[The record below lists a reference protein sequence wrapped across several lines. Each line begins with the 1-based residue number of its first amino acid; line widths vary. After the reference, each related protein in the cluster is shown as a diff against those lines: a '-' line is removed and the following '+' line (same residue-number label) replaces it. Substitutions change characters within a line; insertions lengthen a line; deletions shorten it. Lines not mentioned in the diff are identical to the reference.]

1 MEPITIYYNPN
12 CSKSRATLA
21 LLEENDVSPEI
32 IYYLDTP
39 PDKQQLI
46 ALLEKLNLGLR
57 DILRTSEPDYVDL
70 GLDDETLSEEII
82 FDLVSKHPL
91 LIQRPIVVQGDKAI
105 LARPPEAVLALLQD

>member
-46 ALLEKLNLGLR
+46 ALLKKLNLSLR
-57 DILRTSEPDYVDL
+57 DILRKGEPDYVDL

>member
-21 LLEENDVSPEI
+21 LLEENDVNPEI

-46 ALLEKLNLGLR
+46 ALLKKLNLGLR
-57 DILRTSEPDYVDL
+57 DILRKGEPDYVDL